1 MTLRL
6 KRWNKDLKCFTTL
19 EAKLTVKSDVKLLRK
34 LLILLKMSPP
44 QPKRKDQRHILN
56 WCLRGS
62 LYLAFIGLTASY
74 AYAADDK
81 TDAIKPAPKPA
92 GIAALQNADP
102 DPKAEPKDVGHTAEI
117 SAEEQPDDKTAIKA
131 IGANETIAS
140 KYEDTLLDI
149 ARNNDLGFV
158 ELRAANP
165 DVDPW
170 LPGDGAK
177 IILPKWNIIPDAAQE
192 GIVINLSE
200 MRMYIF
206 EDGKDIRTFPIGI
219 GRDGFDTPVGETIVS
234 WKRPNPTWTPTPSM
248 RKADPDLPKVVEAG
262 PDNPLGTHAVYLGWP
277 NYLMHGT
284 ARPWG
289 IGRRVSSGCIRLYPE
304 DIVQL
309 YEIAQNKMPVQVVDQ
324 PVKAAWLDDGFY
336 VEAHA
341 TIDEIEAF
349 EIEGHL
355 DFYTTNSG
363 MMKAIRRAAGS
374 AYIDD
379 IKWAKVEKVIQERRG
394 YPVKILD
401 KKG

>member
-1 MTLRL
+1 MV
-6 KRWNKDLKCFTTL
+6 F
-19 EAKLTVKSDVKLLRK
+19 
-34 LLILLKMSPP
+34 P
-44 QPKRKDQRHILN
+44 
-56 WCLRGS
+56 
-62 LYLAFIGLTASY
+62 
-74 AYAADDK
+74 AYAADKKEK
-81 TDAIKPAPKPA
+81 TIKPSSKPA
-92 GIAALQNADP
+92 EIVSS
-102 DPKAEPKDVGHTAEI
+102 KDTGEDSTAESQSENVSVEADIESTEEAKEVI
-117 SAEEQPDDKTAIKA
+117 ST
-131 IGANETIAS
+131 IGANETISS

-149 ARNNDLGFV
+149 ARRNDLGFV

-170 LPGDGAK
+170 LPGEGTA
-177 IILPKWNIIPDAAQE
+177 ITLPKWNILPDAAQE

-219 GRDGFDTPVGETIVS
+219 GREGFDTPVGETIVS

-248 RKADPDLPKVVEAG
+248 REANPNLPKVVEAG
-262 PDNPLGTHAVYLGWP
+262 PENPLGTHAVYLGWP

-284 ARPWG
+284 SRPWG

-309 YEIAQNKMPVQVVDQ
+309 YDIAQNKMPVQVVDQ

-336 VEAHA
+336 VEAHP

-355 DFYTTNSG
+355 DYYQIQSG
-363 MMKAIRRAAGS
+363 MLKSVRRAAGPEY
-374 AYIDD
+374 AND
-379 IKWAKVEKVIQERRG
+379 IEWSKVKKIIQERRG
-394 YPVKILD
+394 YPIKVLD